1 MSEKIYSYDDLRKLK
16 KVLLKEYEFFKK
28 YKEAIF
34 SKINSNALALSSS
47 YKILTELVK
56 QDLDDLDNIVKLDV
70 ELERVNC
77 RVAMSYLNEVQEHDL
92 SLEYLTR
99 LPTLL
104 FSLHLNKLMILKKL
118 VLDGHKCKIIHV
130 SSKIGLLTN
139 LIELDIS
146 GCLLTQLPDAIVYL
160 ENLEILSLKHNH
172 LSTLPDGIERLT
184 HLKELDLS
192 YNHEMRVLPRGVGKL
207 KNLHKL
213 KIDHD
218 NLDSLPDEIC
228 DLEHLHEIQAHHN
241 HLRQLPKALER
252 LGQLEILDIHN
263 NELRTLPHNITRL
276 SALKYLNIQGNY
288 IESVP
293 DGFKKNRR
301 YNNKRS
307 SR

>member
-1 MSEKIYSYDDLRKLK
+1 MSEKKYSYDDLHNLK
-16 KVLLKEYEFFKK
+16 KVLLKEYEFFTK
-28 YKEAIF
+28 YKQAIF
-34 SKINSNALALSSS
+34 SKINSNALALNSS

-56 QDLDDLDNIVKLDV
+56 QDLDDLDNIIKLDV

-77 RVAMSYLNEVQEHDL
+77 RIAMSYLNEVQEHDL

-99 LPTLL
+99 LPTL
-104 FSLHLNKLMILKKL
+104 FFNLHLNKLMILKKL
-118 VLDGHKCKIIHV
+118 VLDGSKCKIIHF

-139 LIELDIS
+139 LKELDIS
-146 GCLLTQLPDAIVYL
+146 GCLLNQLPDAIVYL

-218 NLDSLPDEIC
+218 DLDSLPDEIC

-252 LGQLEILDIHN
+252 LKQLEILDIHN
-263 NELRTLPHNITRL
+263 NELKTLPKSISRL
-276 SALKYLNIQGNY
+276 SALKYLNVQGNY
-288 IESVP
+288 IDSSVA
-293 DGFKKNRR
+293 DDCKKNGKH
-301 YNNKRS
+301 NKRS